1 MRRKVFQILVIGLA
15 VALFAG
21 PARAQVTQT
30 SLLVAG
36 RTIGFIENL
45 KPGEVQVAIVYDPG
59 VAQSAQQA
67 DELRTMMGSGLRIGN
82 FVLKPVMTPV
92 AKLASGGAGGDRRNS
107 LYFLTEGVGAA
118 AANVGRA
125 SRARKVACITFDLEQ
140 VRNGTCA
147 LGVRSQPK
155 IEVYVNR
162 AAAQASG
169 TELAA
174 VFRMMITEI

>member
-1 MRRKVFQILVIGLA
+1 MRRKGFQILAIGLA
-15 VALFAG
+15 IALFVG

-36 RTIGFIENL
+36 RTIGFIETL
-45 KPGEVQVAIVYDPG
+45 KPGVVQVAIVYDPG

-67 DELRTMMGSGLRIGN
+67 DEIRSMMGDGLRIGN
-82 FVLKPVMTPV
+82 LLLKPVMTPI
-92 AKLASGGAGGDRRNS
+92 AKIGINGNGGNRRNN

-125 SRARKVACITFDLEQ
+125 SRAQKIACITFDLEQ

-169 TELAA
+169 MELAA
-174 VFRMMITEI
+174 VFRMMITEM